1 MTDAAA
7 AAARRRGLIAA
18 IACIAL
24 FGVGQGMT
32 YPLFAVRLEAA
43 GWPSA
48 AIGVSGA
55 MVALAALALAPL
67 MPPVIARL
75 GLAGFLAGG
84 ALLSAA
90 MLAAF
95 TLTDSYWLWLALRFA
110 QGAAA
115 TALFLGSE
123 AWIVAGAGDASRGRV
138 VGVYATVLSL
148 GFAAGPVLATTIG
161 LFGPAPFLV
170 CAAISLTCL
179 VPLWLARRDAPAGAQ
194 ERAATIPAWRFFRTD
209 PTVMGAVV
217 LFGVVEFGVMALLPV
232 WGVQHGMTRDAAA
245 LLVSALVLGNVAL
258 QIPLGALS
266 DRVNRRALLI
276 FCALACLVAAGALP
290 LLAQTRWSL
299 WGALFVWGGLA
310 AGLYT
315 VGLVELG
322 ARYRGAALVSANAAV
337 VVAYG
342 VGALAGPLVVGLAMD
357 IAPPDGLAGGL
368 ALFTLAYLAVALG
381 RAGRRREPAA

>member
-1 MTDAAA
+1 MTDAA
-7 AAARRRGLIAA
+7 AAARRRGLTAA

-55 MVALAALALAPL
+55 MVALAALTLAPL
-67 MPPVIARL
+67 MPRAIARL

-123 AWIVAGAGDASRGRV
+123 AWIVAGAADATRGRV

-148 GFAAGPVLATTIG
+148 GFAAGPLLATTVG

-179 VPLWLARRDAPAGAQ
+179 LPLWLARRDAPAGAH
-194 ERAATIPAWRFFRTD
+194 ESAAPIPAWRFFRTD

-276 FCALACLVAAGALP
+276 FCALACLAAAVALP
-290 LLAQTRWSL
+290 LLAQTRWPL

-368 ALFTLAYLAVALG
+368 ALFALAYLIVALG